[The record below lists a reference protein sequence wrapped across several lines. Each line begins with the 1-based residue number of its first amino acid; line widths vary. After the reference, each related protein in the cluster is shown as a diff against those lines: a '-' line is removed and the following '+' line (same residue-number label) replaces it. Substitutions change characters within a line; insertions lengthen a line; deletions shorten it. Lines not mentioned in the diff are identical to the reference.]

1 MKKIALIAAAAAF
14 ATATTA
20 TAGTYGNTAPT
31 TEVEAPVVLPAAS
44 SISGPV
50 LGLLLVGAVLAA
62 SSSSN

>member
-20 TAGTYGNTAPT
+20 TAGTYGEAAPT
-31 TEVEAPVVLPAAS
+31 SEVDAPVVLPAAS

-62 SSSSN
+62 ASSSN